1 MAAIRNSAKALIVR
15 DGCLLAMRMR
25 DEDGSIFFIL
35 PGGGQEPGETL
46 AEAAWRECAEELGVE
61 VVVHELQYVREFL
74 EEAPHRVEFIFRCTL
89 TAEPDGTAT
98 HPDVG
103 QLGIAWLPLA
113 QLPHTAFYPLGLRA
127 LLAGTNAAVSSVYLG
142 NLP

>member
-15 DGCLLAMRMR
+15 DGCLLTMQMR
-25 DEDGSIFFIL
+25 DEDNTSSFIL

-46 AEAAWRECAEELGVE
+46 ADTARRECAEELGVE
-61 VVVHELQYVREFL
+61 VVVHDLLYVREFL
-74 EEAPHRVEFIFRCTL
+74 EDRPHRVEFIFRCTL
-89 TAEPDGTAT
+89 AAEPDGTAT
-98 HPDVG
+98 RPDVG

-113 QLPHTAFYPLGLRA
+113 QLPYTAFYPLGLRA
-127 LLAGTNAAVSSVYLG
+127 LLAGTNVNASSVYLG

>member
-1 MAAIRNSAKALIVR
+1 MAAIRNSAKALIIR

-25 DEDGSIFFIL
+25 DEDGSTFFIL

-46 AEAAWRECAEELGVE
+46 AEAARRECAEELGVE
-61 VVVHELQYVREFL
+61 VVVHELCYVREFL
-74 EEAPHRVEFIFRCTL
+74 DDRPHRVEFIFRCTL
-89 TAEPDGTAT
+89 MAEPDGTAT
-98 HPDVG
+98 RPDVG

-113 QLPHTAFYPLGLRA
+113 QLPRTMFYPLGLRA
-127 LLAGTNAAVSSVYLG
+127 LLANTNQNCNPIYLG

>member
-1 MAAIRNSAKALIVR
+1 MAAIRNSAKALIIR

-25 DEDGSIFFIL
+25 GEDGSNFFIL

-46 AEAAWRECAEELGVE
+46 VDAARRECAEELGVE
-61 VVVHELQYVREFL
+61 VIVHELRYVREFL
-74 EEAPHRVEFIFRCTL
+74 EDRPHRVEFIFRCTL
-89 TAEPDGTAT
+89 AAEPDGTAT
-98 HPDVG
+98 RPDVG

-127 LLAGTNAAVSSVYLG
+127 LLAGANMNTSSVYLG